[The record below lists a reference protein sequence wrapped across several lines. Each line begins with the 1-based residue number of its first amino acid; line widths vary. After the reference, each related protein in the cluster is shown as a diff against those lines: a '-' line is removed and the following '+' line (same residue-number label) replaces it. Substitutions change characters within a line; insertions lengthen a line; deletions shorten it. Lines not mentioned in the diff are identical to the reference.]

1 MKELRYLNKYF
12 VKYKY
17 SFLLGIIFT
26 IIAQIFMLFTPKFSK
41 SFKVIEA
48 FAKHKTVS
56 KAVIHEELLSNIL
69 LVIATTII
77 AGFLTFD
84 ATNFNRNVTPH

>member
-1 MKELRYLNKYF
+1 
-12 VKYKY
+12 
-17 SFLLGIIFT
+17 
-26 IIAQIFMLFTPKFSK
+26 MLFTPKLISK

-48 FAKHKTVS
+48 FKDKTVS

-69 LVIATTII
+69 LIIATTII

>member
-1 MKELRYLNKYF
+1 
-12 VKYKY
+12 
-17 SFLLGIIFT
+17 
-26 IIAQIFMLFTPKFSK
+26 MLFTPKLISK

-48 FAKHKTVS
+48 FHQDKTVS

-77 AGFLTFD
+77 IGFLTFD
-84 ATNFNRNVTPH
+84 ATNFNNVTPH